1 MRSCVLGWEHY
12 LNIFIFERNR
22 EYNQMMQ
29 RQKKLFSSP
38 EKLPVLA
45 SDWFSIKRYS
55 LKHLVIL
62 SVSFKNKD
70 IYRYVLSQG
79 LNPEVPSSPRG
90 TWMEASHSFLHS
102 VQFSTVCNSPQCAI
116 LHGVTDPPL
125 NGKVFHGVGRFGGLQ
140 GFLNYQLA
148 GQPVY
153 YRVMEG
159 DIR

>member
-1 MRSCVLGWEHY
+1 MS
-12 LNIFIFERNR
+12 
-22 EYNQMMQ
+22 
-29 RQKKLFSSP
+29 
-38 EKLPVLA
+38 
-45 SDWFSIKRYS
+45 
-55 LKHLVIL
+55 
-62 SVSFKNKD
+62 KD
-70 IYRYVLSQG
+70 ILCSSLFKTEEYLCALPTFESRGAVVTSGNLDGSQ
-79 LNPEVPSSPRG
+79 P
-90 TWMEASHSFLHS
+90 F
-102 VQFSTVCNSPQCAI
+102 FSPQCAI

>member
-1 MRSCVLGWEHY
+1 MRSCVLGCQVPFSSDNYINSFLLKETNAAETKFWY
-12 LNIFIFERNR
+12 KFPDKLPVSISI
-22 EYNQMMQ
+22 
-29 RQKKLFSSP
+29 KKLFS
-38 EKLPVLA
+38 A
-45 SDWFSIKRYS
+45 AF
-55 LKHLVIL
+55 VITL
-62 SVSFKNKD
+62 SVFQKEK
-70 IYRYVLSQG
+70 YWCA
-79 LNPEVPSSPRG
+79 PPRFESRG
-90 TWMEASHSFLHS
+90 AIVTLRNLDGSRPF
-102 VQFSTVCNSPQCAI
+102 FSPQCAI